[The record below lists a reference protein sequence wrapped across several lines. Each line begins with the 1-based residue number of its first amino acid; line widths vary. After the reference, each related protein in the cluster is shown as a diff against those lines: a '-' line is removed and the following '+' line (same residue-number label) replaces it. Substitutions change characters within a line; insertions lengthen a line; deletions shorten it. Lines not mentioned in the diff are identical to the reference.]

1 MKAIGIDIGTTTI
14 SMAVVEKDM
23 DTGSKKL
30 LDSRTI
36 LNESHIKTE
45 REWEFLQEPE
55 WITGKIQEALNELL
69 TVYPDT
75 ERIGLT
81 GQMHGILYV
90 NKEGKAVSPLYTW
103 QDKRGDI
110 PEFEGKSLV
119 EVLKEK
125 TGLSLASGYGLVT
138 HLFHIKKNQV
148 PLQAA
153 SLCTIGDYVG
163 MGLTGR
169 TTPLLHVSS
178 GASLG
183 FFLAEKGEFQKEIL
197 EKLGADLSI
206 LPQIARGEDILGKY
220 RGIPVTVALGDNQ
233 ASFYGAVGMEEK
245 NLLLNMGTGG
255 QVSMMSSQYR
265 EIPGIETRPY
275 VKGSYILVGAS
286 LCGGRAYGILEKFFR
301 SYGAALTGKEE
312 EQYGLMEKLAWEAVG
327 SQERLRVDTSF
338 MGTREN
344 PGVRGSVRN
353 ISQDNFTPGHLI
365 CGVLEGMA
373 RELYNM
379 YGKIRSQTG
388 DADKVTASG
397 NGIRK
402 NKVLQHICREIFQRE
417 IELAPCKE
425 EAAWGAALW
434 SMENKP

>member
-1 MKAIGIDIGTTTI
+1 MRAIGIDIGTTTI

-23 DTGSKKL
+23 DTGSKTL

-45 REWEFLQEPE
+45 KEWEFLQNPE
-55 WITGKIQEALNELL
+55 WIVGKIQEVLEELL
-69 TVYPDT
+69 TTYPDT
-75 ERIGLT
+75 ECIGLT

-103 QDKRGDI
+103 QDKRGDL
-110 PEFEGKSLV
+110 PVFF
-119 EVLKEK
+119 
-125 TGLSLASGYGLVT
+125 GLSLIELLDREQNIPLASGYGLVT
-138 HLFHIKKNQV
+138 HLFQMKKGQV
-148 PLQAA
+148 PSQAA

-163 MGLTGR
+163 MRLTDR
-169 TTPLLHVSS
+169 TTPLLHVSNA
-178 GASLG
+178 ASLG
-183 FFLAEKGEFQKEIL
+183 FFLTEKGEFNKEML
-197 EKLGADLSI
+197 ETLGTDLSI
-206 LPQIARGEDILGKY
+206 LPQITRGDEFLGKY
-220 RGIPVTVALGDNQ
+220 RGIPVAAALGDNQ

-255 QVSMMSSQYR
+255 QVSMMSSRYR

-275 VKGSYILVGAS
+275 VKGNYILVGAS

-312 EQYGLMEKLAWEAVG
+312 GQYGLMEKLAWEVAE

-338 MGTREN
+338 MGTREK
-344 PGVRGSVRN
+344 PEARGSIEN
-353 ISQDNFTPGHLI
+353 MSQDNFTPGHLI
-365 CGVLEGMA
+365 YGVLEGMA

-379 YGKIRSQTG
+379 YRKISGQTG
-388 DADKVTASG
+388 EAEKVTASG

-417 IELAPCKE
+417 IELAQCKE

-434 SMENKP
+434 SLESKT